1 MEHDLENGSWLEG
14 WLEAYSQQANITP
27 LYVHAN
33 FRPPPDGSFKIY
45 KKNHIEINWYT
56 GII

>member
-1 MEHDLENGSWLEG
+1 MEHDLENGIWLEG

-27 LYVHAN
+27 LMCTQI
-33 FRPPPDGSFKIY
+33 FDPPPDGSFKIY